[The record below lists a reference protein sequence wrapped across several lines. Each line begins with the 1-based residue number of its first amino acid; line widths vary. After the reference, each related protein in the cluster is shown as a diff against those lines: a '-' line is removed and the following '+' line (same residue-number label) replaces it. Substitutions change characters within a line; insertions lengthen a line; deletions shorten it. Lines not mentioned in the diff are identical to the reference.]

1 MKTFYWLVKRE
12 FWEHRGGFLMA
23 PMITGGIF
31 LLLNLM
37 AIITGEVMGAQHGIN
52 MAFGGNNLQSMA
64 KSLDQNSMAMVGAG
78 LDLVMYSPALI
89 ISIVMGFVV
98 FFYALGALYDD
109 RKDRSLLFWKS
120 LPISDTATVL
130 SKLVAATVIA
140 PVIAAIIG
148 TVTGILMLLMYAI
161 TLSFHGVGVWHL
173 LTLSHPFQ
181 VIANLIGTIPL
192 YVLWALPT
200 VGWLLLCSAWAR
212 SKPFLWAVVLPIA
225 VGIAIGWFTLLGTF
239 HVAGTYWRDVI
250 GRLLLSVFPGGWLTQ
265 LSHPGGH
272 DPATIMQS
280 FNIGH
285 MYSVLAAPNVWIG
298 VVAGAVMLAGAIWL
312 RRWRDDS

>member
-37 AIITGEVMGAQHGIN
+37 GIITGEVMGAQHGVSMN
-52 MAFGGNNLQSMA
+52 FGGNNLQAMA
-64 KSLDQNSMAMVGAG
+64 ESLDQKSLAMVGTG
-78 LDLVMYSPALI
+78 LDLMMYSPAMI

-130 SKLVAATVIA
+130 SKLVAATVLA
-140 PVIAAIIG
+140 PVIAAVIG
-148 TVTGILMLLMYAI
+148 TITGILMLLMFAI
-161 TLSFHGVGVWHL
+161 TLSFHSVGVWHL

-200 VGWLLLCSAWAR
+200 VGWLMLCSAWAR
-212 SKPFLWAVVLPIA
+212 SKPFLWAVVIPIGVA
-225 VGIAIGWFTLLGTF
+225 IGIAWFALIGSFNINHNYL
-239 HVAGTYWRDVI
+239 RDAL
-250 GRLLLSVFPGGWLTQ
+250 GRLLLSVFPGGWFTQ
-265 LSHPGGH
+265 VSHLGGH
-272 DPATIMQS
+272 DASQIMQ
-280 FNIGH
+280 NVNLGN
-285 MYSVLAAPNVWIG
+285 MYSVLASPNVWIG
-298 VVAGAVMLAGAIWL
+298 VIGGAVMLAGAIWL

>member
-37 AIITGEVMGAQHGIN
+37 AIVTGEVMGTTHGIN
-52 MAFGGNNLQSMA
+52 VAFGGNNLQQMA
-64 KSLDQNSMAMVGAG
+64 ASLDHKSMAMVGAG
-78 LDLVMYSPALI
+78 LDLVMYSPAII

-140 PVIAAIIG
+140 PVIAAVIG
-148 TVTGILMLLMYAI
+148 TITGILMLLMFAI
-161 TLSFHGVGVWHL
+161 TLSFHGVG
-173 LTLSHPFQ
+173 
-181 VIANLIGTIPL
+181 
-192 YVLWALPT
+192 
-200 VGWLLLCSAWAR
+200 
-212 SKPFLWAVVLPIA
+212 
-225 VGIAIGWFTLLGTF
+225 
-239 HVAGTYWRDVI
+239 
-250 GRLLLSVFPGGWLTQ
+250 RLAPADLVPSFPGDRQ
-265 LSHPGGH
+265 PDRH
-272 DPATIMQS
+272 DPALRVV
-280 FNIGH
+280 GAPH
-285 MYSVLAAPNVWIG
+285 GGLADALLRMGPQQALPVGGCAPDRGRHRDRLVQP
-298 VVAGAVMLAGAIWL
+298 AGNFPCGDHLLA
-312 RRWRDDS
+312 